1 MIVEVV
7 KENRIKKYSSYQ
19 EIDTLELR
27 KIKELLDEESLEY
40 VSSNVRNILKI
51 TKENSS
57 DCFSVQKSISNIRS
71 GFRVILYIRL
81 SEEDGD
87 LIDGDISR
95 SIRNQLLLLLDECR
109 KRGWKVVAIFCEEGI
124 SGADNNRPEWNK
136 SLKYCECRRTEIVLC
151 KSQSRFSRSMEM
163 IETYLHTKFMEW
175 NIRFVGLVDSADT
188 AVKGNKKAR
197 QINGLVNEW
206 QVEDQSINTREIL
219 KNKKENGLYAT
230 AWMPY
235 GYIKDP
241 KDKYHLIIEDEGAI
255 VVRRIFDDYLK
266 GMGAEKIATA
276 LNEER
281 ILPPYEHM
289 RKIGLK
295 IRYDNAKKIITYQTE
310 KEETI
315 KSISDKF
322 YINFQEIINV
332 NTFLEDDE
340 NFVET
345 NSKIEER
352 ILKEGILL
360 KIHQRSI
367 WTAKGVRSV
376 IKNEAYTGC
385 LVLGKYHN
393 KSYKDKTRVAVSKDE
408 WIRVPHCHEPI
419 IDRNKWLMANDIL
432 ESNNKGRNKPQ
443 KNGNLTEYSKKVYC
457 MCCGRAFQKSAGL
470 KNDKNNYY
478 LRCKAIRSSETGAFC
493 DNRKTL
499 KKSELDQIL
508 LEKINEQIKK
518 YYDLSKVEKNY
529 YENKVNDDVSKELEI
544 LNSEKSEIQATIY
557 KKTDM
562 LSLLYEDRTNG
573 VITADEFIMI
583 KNKNNIDIEN
593 LKERLL
599 KIDEK
604 IFQLE
609 QRKGKELRSKELF
622 TKYKKVKKIDRTIIN
637 EFVDRIYVG
646 IYDKETEQREIKI
659 VWNIKEC

>member
-7 KENRIKKYSSYQ
+7 KENIKKKYSSCQ
-19 EIDTLELR
+19 EVDTLEIK
-27 KIKELLDEESLEY
+27 KIKELLDEENLEY

-57 DCFSVQKSISNIRS
+57 NCFSAQKNAGSIKN

-109 KRGWKVVAIFCEEGI
+109 KREWKVVAIFCEEGI
-124 SGADNNRPEWNK
+124 SGADNKRPEWNK

-163 IETYLHTKFMEW
+163 IENYLHTKFVEW

-188 AVKGNKKAR
+188 AIKGNKKAR

-241 KDKYHLIIEDEGAI
+241 KDKYHLVIEDEGAV

-266 GMGAEKIATA
+266 GIGAEKIATA

-295 IRYDNAKKIITYQTE
+295 IGYDNTKKIVTYQTE

-322 YINFQEIINV
+322 YINFQEIINT
-332 NTFLEDDE
+332 NTFLEDND
-340 NFVET
+340 NFIET
-345 NSKIEER
+345 GSKIEER

-360 KIHQRSI
+360 KIYQRSI
-367 WTAKGVRSV
+367 WTSKGVRSV
-376 IKNEAYTGC
+376 IKNETYTGC

-393 KSYKDKTRVAVSKDE
+393 KSYKDKTKVAVSKDE

-432 ESNNKGRNKPQ
+432 ESNIKGRNKPQ

-457 MCCGRAFQKSAGL
+457 MCCGRAFQKSAEI

-478 LRCKAIRSSETGAFC
+478 LRCKAVRSNDTGAFC

-499 KKSELDQIL
+499 KRSELDQIL

-529 YENKVNDDVSKELEI
+529 YENKVNDDVSKEIEM
-544 LNSEKSEIQATIY
+544 LNSEKNEIQTTIY
-557 KKTDM
+557 KKTNI

-593 LKERLL
+593 LKDRLL
-599 KIDEK
+599 KIDNK

-609 QRKGKELRSKELF
+609 QIKSKELRNKELF

-637 EFVDRIYVG
+637 EFIDKIYVG